1 MASEEK
7 VVREPGTWRGRET
20 KARIVAVAAELMHV
34 RGVGATSVDDV
45 LSASGTGKS
54 QLYHYFSSKDDLVAA
69 VLRHQLERVLGDL
82 GRFDIGTWDGIRGWL
97 DSMLEDQ
104 RERGFH
110 GGCPLGSL
118 VAEIAESHDRLRMVA
133 ADAFIRWEDRLAA
146 GLRVLQER
154 GELRGDAEPERLA
167 EAAMASIQ
175 GGYLLST
182 TKREA
187 RPMRVAL
194 DAAFERI
201 RSHTS

>member
-1 MASEEK
+1 MAQEEE
-7 VVREPGTWRGRET
+7 VGREPETWRGRET
-20 KARIVAVAAELMHV
+20 KARIVLAAAALMHE

-69 VLRHQLERVLGDL
+69 VLRYQLERVLGEL
-82 GRFDIGTWDGIRGWL
+82 GRFDIGTWDGIWGWL
-97 DSMLEDQ
+97 ESMLEGQ
-104 RERGFH
+104 RARGFH

-118 VAEIAESHDRLRMVA
+118 VAEVADSRNRLRMVA
-133 ADAFIRWEDRLAA
+133 ADAFVQWEDHLAA

-154 GELRGDAEPERLA
+154 GELREDAEPAWLA

-194 DAAFERI
+194 DAVFAHL
-201 RSHTS
+201 RSHAS